1 MMVILLNCVTLGMY
15 QPCEDM
21 DCLSDRCKILQVFD
35 DFIFIFFA
43 MEMVLKMVALGIFGK
58 KCYLGDTWN
67 RLDFFIVMAGM
78 VEYSLDLQNIN
89 LSAIRTV
96 RVLRPLKAINRVP
109 SMRILVNLLLDTLPM
124 LGNVLLLCFFVFF
137 IFGIIGVQL
146 WAGLLRNR
154 CFMEENFTIQ
164 GDIVLPPYYQPED
177 DDEMPF
183 ICSLS
188 GDNGIMGCHEIPPLK
203 ERGHEC
209 CLDKDD
215 YYYYNSVRQEFNISG
230 MCVNWNQY
238 YNVCRTGNANPHKG
252 AINFDNIGYAWIVI
266 FQVITLEGWVEI
278 MYYVMDAH
286 SFYNFIYFILLIIVG
301 SFFMINLCLVVIATQ
316 FSETKQREHQLM
328 QEQRV
333 RYLSSST
340 VASYME
346 PGDCYEEI
354 FQYICHIMR
363 KAKRRTL
370 GLYNSIQSRR
380 QGHVEPSDAKLDT
393 KRQSQRHYRLC
404 QQHNSIDCP
413 PQGLVQPIAVTATS
427 DPTNCPRCRRG
438 EHEASQRLSVLGSAD
453 SDQVDGGD
461 SDEEGED
468 SRDNQGASALEK
480 EEEEVEEDGWLKLCS
495 DIWREVRVKLR
506 GIVDSKYFNR
516 GIMIAILVN
525 TISMGIEHHEQPEE
539 LTNILEISNVVFT
552 SMFSLEMILKL
563 AAFGL
568 FDYLRNP
575 YNIFDSIIVII
586 SIWEIVGQADGGLS
600 VLRTFRLLRVL
611 KLVRFMPAL
620 RRQLVVLMKTM
631 DNVATFCM
639 LLMLFIFIFSILG
652 MHIFGC
658 KFSLRTDTGDTVPD
672 RKNFDSLLWAIV
684 TVFQILTQE
693 DWNVVLYNGMASTSP
708 WASLYF
714 VALMTF
720 GNYVLFNLLVA
731 ILVEGFQAEG
741 DANRSYSDEDQS
753 SSNMEELDQFQE
765 VLESS
770 DPKICAIPVTPN
782 GHLDPSL
789 PSSNP
794 PVAAG
799 GVTNSSHNSL
809 QPDQIR
815 VTVGSRKSSV
825 ISLGRVACDQRS
837 LGSEWSSSRST
848 HYGAWSRSGAW
859 GSRRS
864 SWNSLARGH
873 SLKHKPPSAEHES
886 LLSGERQRPADGGPD
901 RTERVYHHRRTL
913 SLDTKGSCDLLE
925 LPSVP
930 SGHRVTCKLG
940 AASEASE
947 HQDCNGKMPSIA
959 KEIFPKMNNRKERGE
974 DDEEIDYT
982 LCFRIRKMMEVY
994 KPDWCELREDWSI
1007 YLFSPQNR
1015 FRLLCQTI
1023 IAHRLFDYVV
1033 LAFIFL
1039 NCITIALER
1048 PQIEHRSMERIFL
1061 TVSNYIFTAIF
1072 VAEMTLKVVSL
1083 GLYFGDQA
1091 YLRSS
1096 WNILDGFLVFVSLID
1111 IVVSVA
1117 SAGGAKIL
1125 GVLRVLRLLRTLRP
1139 LRVISRAPGLKLVV
1153 ETLIS
1158 SLKPIGNI
1166 VLICCAFFIIFGIL
1180 GVQLFK
1186 GKFYHCLGVDI
1197 RNITNRS
1204 DCVAANYKW
1213 VHHKYNFD
1221 NLGQA
1226 LMSLFV
1232 LASKD
1237 GWVNIMYN
1245 GLDAVAVDQQPV
1257 INNNPW
1263 MLLYFISFLLIVS
1276 FFVLNMFVG
1285 VVVENF
1291 HKCRQ
1296 HQEAEEAR
1304 RREEKRLRRL
1314 EKKRRKAQRLPYY
1327 ATYCPIRLLIHSVCT
1342 SHYLDIFITFIICL
1356 NVVTMSLEHYNQP
1369 VSLETALK
1377 YCNYLFTT
1385 VFVLEAVLKLVAFGL
1400 RRFFK
1405 DRWNQL
1411 DLAIVLLSVMGIT
1424 LEEIEI
1430 NAALP
1435 INPTIIRIMRVLR
1448 IARVLKLLK
1457 MATGMRALL
1466 DTVVQALPQVGN
1478 LGLLFMLLF
1487 FIYAALGVE
1496 LFGKLV
1502 CNEENPCEGMS
1513 RHATFENFG
1522 MAFLTLFQVSTGDN
1536 WNGIMKDTLRDCSH
1550 DDRSCLSNLQFISP
1564 LYFVSFVLTAQ
1575 FVLINVVVAVL
1586 MKHLDDSNKEAQ
1598 EDAEMDAE
1606 IELEI
1611 AHGLCSR
1618 KSGSSN
1624 SRRGKGAGMGGGGGR
1639 TDPEGRLCMRCY
1651 SPAQEN
1657 LWLDSVSLII
1667 KDSFDGELMI
1677 IDNLSGSV
1685 FHHYSSPAM
1694 CEKCNHDKQ
1703 EVQLAEMEALSLN
1716 SDKSSSILLGDE
1728 SDNRN
1733 TSQLSPEEIKQGG
1746 QDNPDSTGVGDLEE
1760 CLLPI
1765 SSADG
1770 STNPDSYLC
1779 EMEKTPF
1786 NSVQSW
1792 LKHESTKVPPSPFSP
1807 GASCPLLPVPAEFF
1821 HPAISATQ
1829 PGPEKVSCPHNL
1841 PKISLQGSWASLR
1854 SPSVNCSLLHQA
1866 PESDTS
1872 LDSRSSSSAGS
1883 LQTTLEDSLNLSDS
1897 PQCTLDLPVAL
1908 CPVPAAGSQR
1918 PLAAPLSPASRCRNL
1933 RGRGLFSLRSIRRH
1947 QRSHSSGGSTSP
1959 GCTHH
1964 DSMDPS
1970 DEEGAG
1976 SSLRGGGNN
1985 SEPSE
1990 TLSSLSLTS
1999 LFSPPPPG
2007 LTLVKKC
2014 SSTSSL
2020 HASPLPRR
2028 PAAHHTKPFYTVD
2041 PRGFLSMPS
2050 WVTDFCKDT
2059 PSPGEGEEPDG
2070 PGRLGTGDG
2079 GSPLPSE
2086 LELGDGVSK
2095 RNR

>member
-164 GDIVLPPYYQPED
+164 GDVVLPPYYQPEE

-328 QEQRV
+328 QEQRA

-354 FQYICHIMR
+354 FQYVCHIMR

-380 QGHVEPSDAKLDT
+380 QGHVEPSDATLGRNRK
-393 KRQSQRHYRLC
+393 SQRHYRLC
-404 QQHNSIDCP
+404 QQHNSLDCP

-427 DPTNCPRCRRG
+427 DPTNCPRCHRG
-438 EHEASQRLSVLGSAD
+438 EHEASRRLSVLDSTD
-453 SDQVDGGD
+453 SDQEDRGA
-461 SDEEGED
+461 SEEEGEG
-468 SRDNQGASALEK
+468 SREDQGASTMEK
-480 EEEEVEEDGWLKLCS
+480 EEEDVEEGGRLKLCS
-495 DIWREVRVKLR
+495 DMWREVRVKLR

-552 SMFSLEMILKL
+552 SMFALEMILKL

-586 SIWEIVGQADGGLS
+586 SIWEIIGQSDGGLS

-765 VLESS
+765 VQEGS
-770 DPKICAIPVTPN
+770 DPKLCAIPVTPN

-799 GVTNSSHNSL
+799 GVTNSSRNSL
-809 QPDQIR
+809 QPDHIR
-815 VTVGSRKSSV
+815 VAVGSRKSSV
-825 ISLGRVACDQRS
+825 MSLGRMTYDQRS
-837 LGSEWSSSRST
+837 LSSSRSS
-848 HYGAWSRSGAW
+848 HYGAWGRSGAW

-886 LLSGERQRPADGGPD
+886 LLSGERHRAADGEPD
-901 RTERVYHHRRTL
+901 GTARVFHHRRTL
-913 SLDTKGSCDLLE
+913 SLDNKGSCDLLE
-925 LPSVP
+925 LASVP
-930 SGHRVTCKLG
+930 PGHRVTRKLG
-940 AASEASE
+940 AVSGASE

-974 DDEEIDYT
+974 DDEEIDYS

-1015 FRLLCQTI
+1015 FRLLCQTV
-1023 IAHRLFDYVV
+1023 IAHKLFDYVV

-1048 PQIEHRSMERIFL
+1048 PQIEHRSTERIFL

-1257 INNNPW
+1257 TNNNPW

-1369 VSLETALK
+1369 V
-1377 YCNYLFTT
+1377 
-1385 VFVLEAVLKLVAFGL
+1385 
-1400 RRFFK
+1400 
-1405 DRWNQL
+1405 
-1411 DLAIVLLSVMGIT
+1411 
-1424 LEEIEI
+1424 
-1430 NAALP
+1430 
-1435 INPTIIRIMRVLR
+1435 
-1448 IARVLKLLK
+1448 
-1457 MATGMRALL
+1457 
-1466 DTVVQALPQVGN
+1466 VGN

-1502 CNEENPCEGMS
+1502 CNDENPCEGMS

-1618 KSGSSN
+1618 KSGSPN
-1624 SRRGKGAGMGGGGGR
+1624 SGQGKGAATGGGGGR
-1639 TDPEGRLCMRCY
+1639 TDPEGHLCMRCY

-1728 SDNRN
+1728 SDNRS
-1733 TSQLSPEEIKQGG
+1733 TSQLSPKEIKQDG
-1746 QDNPDSTGVGDLEE
+1746 QESPDSNGVGDLGEH
-1760 CLLPI
+1760 LLPI
-1765 SSADG
+1765 SSADS

-1792 LKHESTKVPPSPFSP
+1792 LKHDSTKVPPSPFSP

-1829 PGPEKVSCPHNL
+1829 TGPEKASCPRNL

-1854 SPSVNCSLLHQA
+1854 SPGVNCSLLHQA
-1866 PESDTS
+1866 PDSDTS

-1918 PLAAPLSPASRCRNL
+1918 PLAAPLSPTSRRRSL
-1933 RGRGLFSLRSIRRH
+1933 RGRGLFSLRSICRH

-2020 HASPLPRR
+2020 HASPSPRR
-2028 PAAHHTKPFYTVD
+2028 PAAHHAKPFYTVD

-2059 PSPGEGEEPDG
+2059 PSPREGEEPDG
-2070 PGRLGTGDG
+2070 PGRLGTGDRS
-2079 GSPLPSE
+2079 SPLPSE
-2086 LELGDGVSK
+2086 LELGGGVSK

>member
-1 MMVILLNCVTLGMY
+1 
-15 QPCEDM
+15 
-21 DCLSDRCKILQVFD
+21 
-35 DFIFIFFA
+35 

-164 GDIVLPPYYQPED
+164 GDIVLPPYYQPEE

-328 QEQRV
+328 QEQRA

-354 FQYICHIMR
+354 FQYVCHIVR

-370 GLYNSIQSRR
+370 GLYNSIQSWR
-380 QGHVEPSDAKLDT
+380 QSHVEPSDAKLGMNR
-393 KRQSQRHYRLC
+393 KSQRHYRLC
-404 QQHNSIDCP
+404 QQHNSLDCP

-427 DPTNCPRCRRG
+427 DPTNCPQCRRG
-438 EHEASQRLSVLGSAD
+438 EHEVSRRLSVLGSTD
-453 SDQVDGGD
+453 SDQEDGGA
-461 SDEEGED
+461 SEEEGEG
-468 SRDNQGASALEK
+468 SREDQGASALEK
-480 EEEEVEEDGWLKLCS
+480 EEEEVEEGGRLKLCS
-495 DIWREVRVKLR
+495 DMWQEVRVKLR

-552 SMFSLEMILKL
+552 SMFALEMILKL

-586 SIWEIVGQADGGLS
+586 SIWEIIGQSDGGLS

-765 VLESS
+765 VQEGS
-770 DPKICAIPVTPN
+770 DPKLCAIPVTPN

-799 GVTNSSHNSL
+799 GVTNSSRNSL

-815 VTVGSRKSSV
+815 VAVGSRKSSV
-825 ISLGRVACDQRS
+825 MSLGRMTYDQPS
-837 LGSEWSSSRST
+837 LSSSRSS
-848 HYGAWSRSGAW
+848 HYGAWGRSGAW

-873 SLKHKPPSAEHES
+873 SLKHKPPSTEHES
-886 LLSGERQRPADGGPD
+886 LLSGERHRVADGEPD
-901 RTERVYHHRRTL
+901 GTGRVFHHRRTL
-913 SLDTKGSCDLLE
+913 SLDNKGSCDLLE
-925 LPSVP
+925 LASIPS
-930 SGHRVTCKLG
+930 SHRVTHKLG
-940 AASEASE
+940 AASRASE

-974 DDEEIDYT
+974 DDEEIDYS

-1023 IAHRLFDYVV
+1023 IAHKLFDYVV

-1048 PQIEHRSMERIFL
+1048 PQIEHRSTERIFL

-1204 DCVAANYKW
+1204 DCMAANYKW

-1502 CNEENPCEGMS
+1502 CNDENPCEGMS

-1618 KSGSSN
+1618 KSGSPN
-1624 SRRGKGAGMGGGGGR
+1624 SGQGKGAGAGGDSGR
-1639 TDPEGRLCMRCY
+1639 TDPEGRLCVRCY

-1728 SDNRN
+1728 SDNHSA
-1733 TSQLSPEEIKQGG
+1733 SQLSPKEIKDG
-1746 QDNPDSTGVGDLEE
+1746 QDSPDSNGVGDLGE

-1765 SSADG
+1765 SSTDG

-1779 EMEKTPF
+1779 EMEKTSF

-1829 PGPEKVSCPHNL
+1829 TGPEKVSCPHNL

-1854 SPSVNCSLLHQA
+1854 SPTVNCSLLHQA

-1872 LDSRSSSSAGS
+1872 LESRSSSSVGS

-1918 PLAAPLSPASRCRNL
+1918 PLAAPLSPTSRCQSL

-1970 DEEGAG
+1970 DEEGVG

-2020 HASPLPRR
+2020 HASPSPRR
-2028 PAAHHTKPFYTVD
+2028 PTAHHAKPFYTVD

-2059 PSPGEGEEPDG
+2059 PSPREGEEPDG
-2070 PGRLGTGDG
+2070 PGRLGTGDR

>member
-1 MMVILLNCVTLGMY
+1 
-15 QPCEDM
+15 
-21 DCLSDRCKILQVFD
+21 
-35 DFIFIFFA
+35 

-164 GDIVLPPYYQPED
+164 GDIVLPPYYQPEE

-328 QEQRV
+328 QEQRA

-354 FQYICHIMR
+354 FQYVCHIVR

-380 QGHVEPSDAKLDT
+380 QGHVEPSNAKPGMNR
-393 KRQSQRHYRLC
+393 KSQRHYRLC
-404 QQHNSIDCP
+404 QQHNSLDCP

-427 DPTNCPRCRRG
+427 DPTNCPRCHRG
-438 EHEASQRLSVLGSAD
+438 EYEASRRLSVLDSAG
-453 SDQVDGGD
+453 SDQENGGA
-461 SDEEGED
+461 SEEEGEG
-468 SRDNQGASALEK
+468 SREDQGVSALEK
-480 EEEEVEEDGWLKLCS
+480 EEEEVEEGGRLKFCS
-495 DIWREVRVKLR
+495 DVWREVRVKLR

-552 SMFSLEMILKL
+552 SMFALEMILKL

-586 SIWEIVGQADGGLS
+586 SIWEIIGQSDGGLS

-765 VLESS
+765 DQEGS
-770 DPKICAIPVTPN
+770 DPKLCAIPVTPN

-789 PSSNP
+789 PSANP

-799 GVTNSSHNSL
+799 GVTNSSRNSL

-815 VTVGSRKSSV
+815 VAVGSRKSSV
-825 ISLGRVACDQRS
+825 MSLGRITYDQRS
-837 LGSEWSSSRST
+837 LSSSRSS
-848 HYGAWSRSGAW
+848 HYSAWGRSGAW

-886 LLSGERQRPADGGPD
+886 LLSGERHRAADGEPD
-901 RTERVYHHRRTL
+901 GARKVFHHRRTL
-913 SLDTKGSCDLLE
+913 SLDNKGSCDLLE
-925 LPSVP
+925 LASVP
-930 SGHRVTCKLG
+930 STHRVARKLG
-940 AASEASE
+940 AVSGASE

-974 DDEEIDYT
+974 DDEEIDYS

-1023 IAHRLFDYVV
+1023 IAHKLFDYVV

-1048 PQIEHRSMERIFL
+1048 PQIEHRSTERIFL

-1257 INNNPW
+1257 TNNNPW

-1502 CNEENPCEGMS
+1502 CNDENPCEGMS

-1624 SRRGKGAGMGGGGGR
+1624 SGQGKGAGTGGGGGR

-1716 SDKSSSILLGDE
+1716 SDKSSSILLGEE
-1728 SDNRN
+1728 SDNRS
-1733 TSQLSPEEIKQGG
+1733 TSQLSPKETKDV
-1746 QDNPDSTGVGDLEE
+1746 QDSPDSSGAGDLGE
-1760 CLLPI
+1760 CLLPM
-1765 SSADG
+1765 SSVDG
-1770 STNPDSYLC
+1770 SANPDSYLC

-1786 NSVQSW
+1786 NSIQSW
-1792 LKHESTKVPPSPFSP
+1792 LKHENTKVPPSSFSP

-1821 HPAISATQ
+1821 HPAIPATQ
-1829 PGPEKVSCPHNL
+1829 TGPEKSSCPRNL

-1854 SPSVNCSLLHQA
+1854 SPSVNCSLLRQA

-1918 PLAAPLSPASRCRNL
+1918 PLAAPPSPASRRRSL
-1933 RGRGLFSLRSIRRH
+1933 RGRGLFSLRSMCRH

-2007 LTLVKKC
+2007 LMLVKKC

-2020 HASPLPRR
+2020 HTSPLPRR
-2028 PAAHHTKPFYTVD
+2028 PATHHAKPFYTVD

-2059 PSPGEGEEPDG
+2059 PSPGEGEKPDG
-2070 PGRLGTGDG
+2070 PGKLGTGDH